1 MSNKK
6 IKVLTISDHPLLP
19 SGVGTQTRYVIE
31 ALLATGKFEVVSLGG
46 AVKHN
51 DYTASWVE
59 GYQDQWGIIPVDGY
73 GNPSIIR
80 GIIDQHKPDI
90 LYFMTDPRF
99 YGWLWDM
106 EHEVRPNLP
115 MIYYH
120 VWDNKPYPVFNQ
132 SYYESNDM
140 IASISKVT
148 SDIVRTVAPA
158 VDEVYIPH
166 AVDGEIFKPA
176 ETAAEKQKL
185 KEFKEHLPPG
195 SEDKMIF
202 FWNNRN
208 ARRKQSGTL
217 IFWFK
222 EFLDKIGRDKA
233 MLVMHT
239 DVRDEHGQ
247 PLDYLL
253 EHLGLTNGEVVFSVK
268 KMPSEELANFY
279 KLADCTVNIA
289 DAEGFG
295 LATLESLSCG
305 TPIIVTM
312 TGGLQEQVTDGENW
326 FGVGLEPASKSI
338 IGSST
343 VPWIYED
350 RVSKEDF
357 ISALE
362 KIYNMKEEER
372 QRLGAAGRQHVL
384 KNYNFENFNTTWVNT
399 MLNLYEKHGSWES
412 RKNYQGWE
420 MQTV

>member
-1 MSNKK
+1 MLLVLVARTVSELVNFTKQNTVLRGIQTLSNKK

-73 GNPSIIR
+73 GNPSMIR
-80 GIIDQHKPDI
+80 GVIDQHKPDI

-166 AVDGEIFKPA
+166 AVDGEIF
-176 ETAAEKQKL
+176 
-185 KEFKEHLPPG
+185 
-195 SEDKMIF
+195 
-202 FWNNRN
+202 
-208 ARRKQSGTL
+208 
-217 IFWFK
+217 
-222 EFLDKIGRDKA
+222 
-233 MLVMHT
+233 
-239 DVRDEHGQ
+239 
-247 PLDYLL
+247 
-253 EHLGLTNGEVVFSVK
+253 
-268 KMPSEELANFY
+268 
-279 KLADCTVNIA
+279 
-289 DAEGFG
+289 
-295 LATLESLSCG
+295 
-305 TPIIVTM
+305 
-312 TGGLQEQVTDGENW
+312 
-326 FGVGLEPASKSI
+326 
-338 IGSST
+338 
-343 VPWIYED
+343 
-350 RVSKEDF
+350 
-357 ISALE
+357 
-362 KIYNMKEEER
+362 
-372 QRLGAAGRQHVL
+372 
-384 KNYNFENFNTTWVNT
+384 
-399 MLNLYEKHGSWES
+399 
-412 RKNYQGWE
+412 
-420 MQTV
+420 